1 MTRYNK
7 TPKGMQLQ
15 AQTPGAGGYGG
26 IGSLPNMKPMP
37 QVDPNQ
43 GKYAQWFRD
52 VTSQGYTPM
61 YRSPLDGKP
70 YQVDANGLR
79 SAVDERQFQTVYPS
93 ELGNTGGSQW
103 GGPQSATLQPAEW
116 NVPAGSWAKPMQAA
130 EPQALPPMAQY
141 NPLMGDPVGFGG
153 APGLMAGG
161 YQPGA
166 LQSPAMQQQLAQF
179 FSRNMAGTNYAIGQ
193 QSGLNDAMMRR
204 SAADMGYGTGWG
216 GALGG
221 LMSFFTGDPGYSQYA
236 EKQADNAYKRRQEL
250 AGNTNNLVNNAQQ
263 NMMNSFNML
272 MQSDPQSIKNQT
284 AMANAAANMQRAN
297 AYGQSIN
304 NSMALGQDRN
314 QLGWAQLAQRSSQ
327 FAQTAQQAQQRL
339 AMDMQRIQ
347 MEGQRIGL
355 SQQDINLRKQQIANQ
370 YDLGLQRLA
379 QDAQSSQWAHSDR
392 MAGLQQDY
400 DQQAARD
407 AQFWAGLQNEN
418 YQKASEQGYDA
429 NSQQSYY
436 KYDPSFRQQNSAPA
450 AKPLDDATAA
460 SFFKKAGGDP
470 NKARQMARAAGYKF

>member
-1 MTRYNK
+1 
-7 TPKGMQLQ
+7 MQLQ
-15 AQTPGAGGYGG
+15 AQTPGQGGYGG
-26 IGSLPNMKPMP
+26 FGTLPNMKPMP

-43 GKYAQWFRD
+43 DKYAQWYQQ

-70 YQVDANGLR
+70 YQVDPTGLR
-79 SAVDERQFQTVYPS
+79 TAVDERQFQTVYPS

-103 GGPQSATLQPAEW
+103 GGPQAATLQPASW
-116 NVPAGSWAKPMQAA
+116 NVPAGSWAKPMQASQ
-130 EPQALPPMAQY
+130 PQALPPMAQY

-153 APGLMAGG
+153 APGMVAAPQQGML
-161 YQPGA
+161 QNPA
-166 LQSPAMQQQLAQF
+166 LQQQMANFFTRNLDGTQYAMA
-179 FSRNMAGTNYAIGQ
+179 Q

-204 SAADMGYGTGWG
+204 SAADMSYGTGWG

-263 NMMNSFNML
+263 NITTGFNML

-284 AMANAAANMQRAN
+284 AMANALANMQRAN

-304 NSMALGQDRN
+304 NNMMLGQDRS
-314 QLGWAQLAQRSSQ
+314 QLGWAQLAQRDRQ

-339 AMDMQRIQ
+339 QMDMQRVQ
-347 MEGQRIGL
+347 LEGQRVGL
-355 SQQDINLRKQQIANQ
+355 SQQDINLRKQQIAQQ

-379 QDAQSSQWAHSDR
+379 QDAQASFWAHSDR
-392 MAGLQQDY
+392 QAGIQQDY
-400 DQQAARD
+400 DKQQLQEQ
-407 AQFWAGLQNEN
+407 QFWAGLQNEN
-418 YQKASEQGYDA
+418 YQKASEQGRDP
-429 NSQQSYY
+429 NTQQSYY
-436 KYDPSFRQQNSAPA
+436 KYSEDYRKQFTGPPKKLVDLKVAEKYLQQ
-450 AKPLDDATAA
+450 
-460 SFFKKAGGDP
+460 AGGDRS
-470 NKARQMARAAGYKF
+470 KARELARQDGWIF